1 MKMFLHAWKGLFAAD
16 EYKSKCQAVSL
27 KLPLALKMLG
37 HLLHHFWLHRVM
49 SDEDLPT
56 PCKHADVGALQ
67 ESEKK
72 LLYGEINS
80 IPAETGTG
88 GQRQR
93 LLLLQGGQES
103 ALAEKTSLFHIIS
116 RKERR

>member
-1 MKMFLHAWKGLFAAD
+1 
-16 EYKSKCQAVSL
+16 
-27 KLPLALKMLG
+27 
-37 HLLHHFWLHRVM
+37 M

-80 IPAETGTG
+80 IPAETRTG
-88 GQRQR
+88 GSETEIAAVAGRSGVR
-93 LLLLQGGQES
+93 S
-103 ALAEKTSLFHIIS
+103 C
-116 RKERR
+116 RKDLPIPHHF